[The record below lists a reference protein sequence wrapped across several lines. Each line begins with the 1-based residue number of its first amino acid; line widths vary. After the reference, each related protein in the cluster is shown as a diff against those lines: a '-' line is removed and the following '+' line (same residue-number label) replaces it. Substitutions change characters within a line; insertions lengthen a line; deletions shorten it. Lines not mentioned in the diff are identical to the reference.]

1 MIKLYQYP
9 GVWGMPSL
17 SPFCSKVFYFL
28 IWAKIPFEVVQVFNP
43 RQGPKGKFPVIDDD
57 GVVVADSEFIMKHC
71 REKYGLNIEDPV
83 EDLPIRRLLEEHLY
97 FIILYSRWIDPENKE
112 QIDRAFRH
120 FFPKGM
126 GRLVL
131 FLIRRQLRKQAYFQG
146 ISRHSRQQIYQKGV
160 DDLRAIEYFI
170 AQGQQE
176 ECRAVDMSLYAFLQ
190 VIQQT
195 PLDTPIRSY
204 LIESQAIQ
212 NYLAKKR
219 NLFEH

>member
-28 IWAKIPFEVVQVFNP
+28 TWARLPFEVIQVFNP
-43 RQGPKGKFPVIDDD
+43 RQGSKGKFPVIDDE
-57 GVVVADSEFIMKHC
+57 GVVIAASEFIIKYC
-71 REKYGLNIEDPV
+71 QEKYGVNIEDPI
-83 EDLPIRRLLEEHLY
+83 EDLSIRRLVEEHLY

-120 FFPKGM
+120 FFPKGT
-126 GRLVL
+126 GKLVL
-131 FLIRRQLRKQAYFQG
+131 SLIRRQLRKQGYFQG

-160 DDLRAIEYFI
+160 EDLQAVESFI
-170 AQGQQE
+170 VQSQQDR
-176 ECRAVDMSLYAFLQ
+176 CRVIDMSLYAFLQ

-195 PLDTPIRSY
+195 PLDIPIRSY

-212 NYLAKKR
+212 DYLVQKR